1 MVLKVA
7 WITVTAALIG
17 IFAKVFGHSSSAMY
31 LTIISSVLTVNWF
44 FGYASSYRTRK
55 DLATMNFRNL
65 NGSLNFEALMIFSQ
79 LQVLFLVLVFIFAY
93 EQFKNMFIELKSLKM
108 LAAQNDGEAW
118 NETFQYGNPMII

>member
-1 MVLKVA
+1 
-7 WITVTAALIG
+7 
-17 IFAKVFGHSSSAMY
+17 
-31 LTIISSVLTVNWF
+31 
-44 FGYASSYRTRK
+44 
-55 DLATMNFRNL
+55 MNFRNL